1 MRENNYWP
9 ARPAP
14 VIGPGPDSKN
24 PAEVLMTSGQ
34 TGKVMA
40 LAFSL
45 LILAVIIIGGLVI
58 IVRETI

>member
-1 MRENNYWP
+1 M
-9 ARPAP
+9 A
-14 VIGPGPDSKN
+14 
-24 PAEVLMTSGQ
+24 SGQ

>member
-1 MRENNYWP
+1 
-9 ARPAP
+9 
-14 VIGPGPDSKN
+14 
-24 PAEVLMTSGQ
+24 MTSGK
-34 TGKVMA
+34 TGKVAA

>member
-1 MRENNYWP
+1 M
-9 ARPAP
+9 A
-14 VIGPGPDSKN
+14 
-24 PAEVLMTSGQ
+24 SGQ
-34 TGKVMA
+34 RGKVTA